1 LCCCNQG
8 PAKYGGVYTVRSLSL
23 LFLIATCAHSRPI
36 VSFPPQVT
44 LIPGDGIGPELADS
58 VKEIFK
64 HLNVPVEW
72 DQYNVT
78 GETGGDENVFKSA
91 MESLKRNK
99 VGLKGQF
106 PLSLLPASFLLA
118 FSRLQDR
125 GLYSQRAE
133 GVGLAFLGAQ

>member
-1 LCCCNQG
+1 MSFLLCSYRDLPSTEVSTPYELSPSRLLLLNPRAVKPT
-8 PAKYGGVYTVRSLSL
+8 PASL
-23 LFLIATCAHSRPI
+23 FC
-36 VSFPPQVT
+36 PQVT

-64 HLNVPVEW
+64 HINAPVEW

-78 GETGGDENVFKSA
+78 GETGGDANVFKSA

-106 PLSLLPASFLLA
+106 SSLFRRVAPL
-118 FSRLQDR
+118 
-125 GLYSQRAE
+125 GIWT
-133 GVGLAFLGAQ
+133 